1 MTPSTCS
8 AQKSGKKEN
17 TDESNM
23 FKENIIKE
31 MFLESL

>member
-8 AQKSGKKEN
+8 AQVDSKKEN
-17 TDESNM
+17 MDESIM

-31 MFLESL
+31 MF

>member
-8 AQKSGKKEN
+8 EQVYSKREN
-17 TDESNM
+17 MDESNM

-31 MFLESL
+31 MF